1 MYHVVK
7 LFQKSGL
14 NQRQIATLLVA
25 AVQNVIL
32 TKYIFQQALLNAK

>member
-14 NQRQIATLLVA
+14 NLLQIAILLVA
-25 AVQNVIL
+25 VAQNAIL